1 MPGAVVYDLGTEQ
14 DFDIGVGQ
22 VDKVNPAGG
31 TVRCNR
37 VNLGS
42 FAQGRYSASWVP
54 GSIAALDKA
63 TVVVTVVGARA
74 GDFVLASFDGDMTA
88 DLSLSGFIVVN
99 DAVTVVLRNHSGSV
113 VVNPGT
119 GTLRV
124 LVFKTNL

>member
-42 FAQGRYSASWVP
+42 FAQGRYSASWAA
-54 GSIAALDKA
+54 GSVAAGDKA
-63 TVVVTVVGARA
+63 TTIVTVVGARA
-74 GDFVLASFDGDMTA
+74 GDFVLTSFDGDLTA
-88 DLSLSGFIVVN
+88 DLVLGGFVSAN
-99 DAVTVVLRNHSGSV
+99 DAVTVILRNHSSAV
-113 VVNPGT
+113 AVNAGT